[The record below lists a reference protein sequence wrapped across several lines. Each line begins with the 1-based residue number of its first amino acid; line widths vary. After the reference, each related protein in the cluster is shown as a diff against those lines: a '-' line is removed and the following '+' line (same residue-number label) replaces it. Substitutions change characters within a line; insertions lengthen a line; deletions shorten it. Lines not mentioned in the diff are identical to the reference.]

1 MKKLLPVITGL
12 MFSSMVSFA
21 QYWQIPNP
29 NANTNPGGLNVD
41 TEYPVG
47 GGLAATWTTIHG
59 PSASPAWSTQ
69 QTLPFTFLFN
79 GNTVTDFKVSNSGVL
94 TFDVATALP
103 APSFTRAALPNASIP
118 DNSVCIWGLGGIG
131 SNDNVVRKVFGTA
144 PNRQL
149 WIFFT
154 SYGYG
159 SVASDGT
166 NYCYWSIVLE
176 ETTNRIHILDQRSNG
191 FAGTAKVS
199 AGVQIDAATAYSV
212 ATSPDLEPLAG
223 TDPTP
228 VDNSYYT
235 FVQGTQ
241 PAFDLSVTEIT
252 TSPYLSQGNVTV
264 TGTIKNYGTTTIS
277 SMDINYKIDGGAAV
291 TSNLTGLSIASGTTY
306 SFSHP
311 TPWNATIGSHSIQ
324 AYASNLNNGNVDA
337 NPGDDALTKSVS
349 VMSELVTR
357 LPLFEIFTS
366 STCGPCAPGNTNY
379 HSIVDLRPAAEFV
392 SIKYQQDFPG
402 TGDPYTTTEAINR
415 RSSYYAIN
423 SIPRMMIDGGWNSN
437 ATAFSNALYDASILK
452 PAQYKLNGTWSI
464 NGNSI
469 NCKVKFSP
477 LFNDSGSKLRV
488 AILEGTTFQNVATNG
503 ETEFE
508 HVMKK
513 MLPNETGSTVPVV
526 AIGAWDSLSFNYT
539 FPGSYRLPA
548 DGTTANRINTATEH
562 SVEEFT
568 DLYVIAWV
576 QGADKTVFQAANLTK
591 VTSTGI
597 EAMSHTVHSVEV
609 FPNPTA
615 DFINVNISM
624 DQPDAIAATLVDLEG
639 SIVES
644 TVQRLNG
651 GKNNIRFNAANLA
664 NGVYNVM
671 IFDSKGNSAVHK
683 VVVQH

>member
-1 MKKLLPVITGL
+1 MKKLLPVFTGI

-29 NANTNPGGLNVD
+29 NANTNPGGLNTD
-41 TEYPVG
+41 AEYPVG
-47 GGLAATWTTIHG
+47 GGLAATWTTFHS
-59 PSASPAWSTQ
+59 PSASPAWSPN
-69 QTLPFTFLFN
+69 QTLPFNFSFN
-79 GNTVTDFKVSNSGVL
+79 GSTVTSFKVSNSGVL
-94 TFDVATALP
+94 TFDVATAIP

-131 SNDNVVRKVFGTA
+131 TNDNVVKNIFGTA

-149 WIFFT
+149 WIQFS

-159 SVASDGT
+159 TVASDGT

-176 ETTNRIHILDQRSNG
+176 ETTNRIHIVDQRSNG

-199 AGVQIDAATAYSV
+199 AGVQVNSSSAFSV

-223 TDPTP
+223 FDATP
-228 VDNSYYT
+228 IDNSYYT
-235 FVQGTQ
+235 FVPGTQ
-241 PAFDLSVTEIT
+241 PAFDLAVTAIT
-252 TSPYLSQGNVTV
+252 TSPYLSQGNVTI
-264 TGTIKNYGTTTIS
+264 TGTITNYGTTTIT
-277 SMDINYKIDGGAAV
+277 SMDLNYKIDGGAAV
-291 TSNLTGLSIASGTTY
+291 TSNLTGLSIASFSTY

-311 TPWNATIGSHSIQ
+311 TPWNAVIGNHTIQ

-337 NPGDDALTKSVS
+337 NPGDDALTKTVA

-379 HSIVDLRPAAEFV
+379 HSIVDPRPASEYV

-402 TGDPYTTTEAINR
+402 TGDPYATTESVNR

-437 ATAFSNALYDASILK
+437 ATSFTNALYDDAILK
-452 PAQYKLNGTWSI
+452 PAQFKLNGTWSI
-464 NGNSI
+464 TGTTI
-469 NCKVKFSP
+469 NCKVRFSP
-477 LFNDSGSKLRV
+477 LFNSTGAKVRV
-488 AILEGTTFQNVATNG
+488 AILEGTTFDNVKTNG

-513 MLPNETGSTVPVV
+513 MLPNETGSNVPTV
-526 AIGAWDSLSFNYT
+526 AIGAWDSLSLSYT

-548 DGTTANRINTATEH
+548 DGTSANRINTATEH

-576 QGADKTVFQAANLTK
+576 QGSDKTVFQAANLTK

-597 EAMSHTVHSVEV
+597 ESLSQAINSVEV
-609 FPNPTA
+609 FPNPSA
-615 DFINVNISM
+615 EVINVTINM
-624 DQPDAIAATLVDLEG
+624 DNTDGIAATLVDIEG
-639 SIVES
+639 SIVDS
-644 TVQRLNG
+644 KVLRLNT
-651 GKNNIRFNAANLA
+651 GKNTIQFNAANLA

-671 IFDSKGNSAVHK
+671 VFDSKNNSSVHK
-683 VVVQH
+683 IIVQH

>member
-1 MKKLLPVITGL
+1 MKKLLPVFIGIML
-12 MFSSMVSFA
+12 SSMVSFA

-29 NANTNPGGLNVD
+29 NANTNPGGINTD

-47 GGLAATWTTIHG
+47 GGLAATWTTFHS
-59 PSASPAWSTQ
+59 PSASPAWSPN
-69 QTLPFTFLFN
+69 QTIPFTFSFN
-79 GNTVTDFKVSNSGVL
+79 GNPVTSFKVSNSGVL

-103 APSFTRAALPNASIP
+103 APSFTRAALPNANIP

-131 SNDNVVRKVFGTA
+131 TNDNVVKNVFGTA

-149 WIFFT
+149 WIQFS

-159 SVASDGT
+159 TVASDGS

-176 ETTNRIHILDQRSNG
+176 ETTNRIHIVDQRSNG

-199 AGVQIDAATAYSV
+199 AGVQVNSGSAFSV

-223 TDPTP
+223 FDATP
-228 VDNSYYT
+228 IDNSYYT
-235 FVQGTQ
+235 FIPGTQ
-241 PAFDLSVTEIT
+241 PAFDLAVTEIT
-252 TSPYLSQGNVTV
+252 TSPYLSQGNVTI
-264 TGTIKNYGTTTIS
+264 TGTITNYGTTTIT
-277 SMDINYKIDGGAAV
+277 SMDLNYKIDGGAAV
-291 TSNLTGLSIASGTTY
+291 TSNLTGLNIASSTTY

-311 TPWNATIGSHSIQ
+311 TPWNAVIGNHTIQ

-337 NPGDDALTKSVS
+337 NPGDDALTKTVA

-379 HSIVDLRPAAEFV
+379 HSIVDPRPASEYV

-402 TGDPYTTTEAINR
+402 TGDPYCTGESVTR

-437 ATAFSNALYDASILK
+437 ASSFSNALYDDAILK
-452 PAQYKLNGTWSI
+452 PAQFKLNGTWSI
-464 NGNSI
+464 SGTTI
-469 NCKVKFSP
+469 NCKVRFSP
-477 LFNDSGSKLRV
+477 LFNATGAKVRV
-488 AILEGTTFQNVATNG
+488 AILEGTTFDNVKSNG
-503 ETEFE
+503 ETEFK

-513 MLPNETGSTVPVV
+513 MLPNETGSNVPTV
-526 AIGAWDSLSFNYT
+526 AIGAWDSLSLSYT

-548 DGTTANRINTATEH
+548 DGTSANRINTATEH

-576 QGADKTVFQAANLTK
+576 QGSDKTVFQAANLTK

-597 EAMSHTVHSVEV
+597 ESLSQAINSVEV
-609 FPNPTA
+609 FPNPSA
-615 DFINVNISM
+615 EVINVTINM
-624 DQPDAIAATLVDLEG
+624 DNADGIAATLVDIEG
-639 SIVES
+639 SIVDS
-644 TVQRLNG
+644 KVLRLNA
-651 GKNNIRFNAANLA
+651 GKNTIQFNAANLA

-671 IFDSKGNSAVHK
+671 VFDSKNNSSVHK
-683 VVVQH
+683 IIVQH